1 MNDAL
6 TIAACGATGGVV
18 GGYIVSLLKPS
29 GRRRGPHHRLLWQK
43 APPGSEDAT
52 IETPLPTTDPDAP
65 TVQMPGGGALV
76 SEGETSTC

>member
-29 GRRRGPHHRLLWQK
+29 GQRRGQHRHPWQK

-52 IETPLPTTDPDAP
+52 VETPLPTTDPDAP

-76 SEGETSTC
+76 SEGETSC